1 MYNAQR
7 LMETGSFKVNEISTV
22 LGNLSSTFN
31 FFFASTVRQ
40 VF

>member
-22 LGNLSSTFN
+22 LGNLISTFN
-31 FFFASTVRQ
+31 FFFLQAQ
-40 VF
+40 